1 MMSNVRAGCFGLCTV
16 YYIVHV
22 NLFKFIMVIDF
33 CPVTLKIE
41 RSEDRTN
48 TKRFLEKQGFVL

>member
-1 MMSNVRAGCFGLCTV
+1 
-16 YYIVHV
+16 
-22 NLFKFIMVIDF
+22 MVIDF

-48 TKRFLEKQGFVL
+48 TKRFFGETGFCPVKMLSCSDKYMK